1 MKTGGR
7 TKGTPNKKT
16 LLVQQQMEDL
26 GFDPIESMIEIN
38 RLAMAKEDYSLAG
51 QMAKER
57 AQYVYPKRKAVEHTT
72 TEDSPFPTKLTINIT
87 DNPKPLPNS
96 AADKLL

>member
-51 QMAKER
+51 QMAKEL
-57 AQYVYPKRKAVEHTT
+57 AQYVYPKRKSIEQTS
-72 TEDSPFPTKLTINIT
+72 EEID
-87 DNPKPLPNS
+87 LPPMEVVVQFV
-96 AADKLL
+96 D